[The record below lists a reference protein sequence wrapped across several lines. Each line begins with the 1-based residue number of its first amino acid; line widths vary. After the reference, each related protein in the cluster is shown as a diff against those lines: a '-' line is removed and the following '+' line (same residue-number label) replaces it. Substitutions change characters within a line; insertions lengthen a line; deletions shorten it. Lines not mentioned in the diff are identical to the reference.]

1 MLLLFVWFLLFKF
14 PPARRGK
21 QSLTVKQIGTFFF
34 FVDLIIWSRR
44 SNTNCSR
51 DNGGSSDWICFL
63 FHCVSFFSI
72 RGSDRV
78 ITLCPMAPHMRGIIM
93 SCRYFGSQKAERRD
107 LQVSSLKGKESVTTS
122 LFDQD
127 VSCRTEKRTEIGPR
141 LRNTRP
147 SLVELKVHICTF
159 YFNKLI
165 ANFR

>member
-63 FHCVSFFSI
+63 FHCVIFFSI

-78 ITLCPMAPHMRGIIM
+78 ITLCPMAPPHERNYNELSLLWVTEGWETRFASFIAKRERICHDIVVR
-93 SCRYFGSQKAERRD
+93 SGCQLQDRKKAR
-107 LQVSSLKGKESVTTS
+107 LVMQHTAIFS
-122 LFDQD
+122 
-127 VSCRTEKRTEIGPR
+127 RTKRTH
-141 LRNTRP
+141 LY
-147 SLVELKVHICTF
+147 LLF
-159 YFNKLI
+159 
-165 ANFR
+165 